1 MPCGTAN
8 NNNDVCQHSYMV
20 YYTAMKVIKQ
30 TYTLIKDGLIK
41 TRFSFLPEITTKL
54 DKMFER
60 KVFKALVIR

>member
-1 MPCGTAN
+1 
-8 NNNDVCQHSYMV
+8 MV

-30 TYTLIKDGLIK
+30 TYTLIKDGLIQ

>member
-1 MPCGTAN
+1 MPCGTA

-41 TRFSFLPEITTKL
+41 TRFSYEWKEERAKEEKVTEQEL
-54 DKMFER
+54 KMQ
-60 KVFKALVIR
+60 